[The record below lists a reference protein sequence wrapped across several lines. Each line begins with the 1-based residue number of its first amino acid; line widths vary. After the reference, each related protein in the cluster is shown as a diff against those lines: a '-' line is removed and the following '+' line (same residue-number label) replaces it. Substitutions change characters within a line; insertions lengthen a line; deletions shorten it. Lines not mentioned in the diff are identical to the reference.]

1 MDEETKVR
9 AINSWIINHATYNY
23 DGLEGSH
30 KVWEKTGTL
39 TPEYTPYHDAGGVFF
54 KGTTVCEGY
63 ANAFQL
69 LALKSGVTSI
79 VITATVANGAGH
91 AWNQV
96 KINGQWKTVD
106 ATWNDGGDSGEAA
119 VETQLPDGPE

>member
-1 MDEETKVR
+1 M
-9 AINSWIINHATYNY
+9 
-23 DGLEGSH
+23 
-30 KVWEKTGTL
+30 
-39 TPEYTPYHDAGGVFF
+39 
-54 KGTTVCEGY
+54 CEGY

-79 VITATVANGAGH
+79 VVTGTVTNGGGH

-106 ATWNDGGDSGEAA
+106 VTWNDGGDSGQEA
-119 VETQLPDGPE
+119 VETRYLMVDNNDPVVTRTRTWKDPAIKKIL